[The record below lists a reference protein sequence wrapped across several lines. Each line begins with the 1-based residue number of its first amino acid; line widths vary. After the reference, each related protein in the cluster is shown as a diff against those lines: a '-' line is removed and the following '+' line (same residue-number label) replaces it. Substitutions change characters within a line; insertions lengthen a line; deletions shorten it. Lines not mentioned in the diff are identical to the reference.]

1 MKNPDSPLGRRI
13 WLGVAAAFWLIVWQ
27 LASMAIDQEILLV
40 SPVRAL
46 QTLISL
52 LGESSFH
59 RAVLGSLLRIMA
71 GFAMGLVAGT
81 LLALAARFALP
92 VRMLL
97 MPVMSAIKATPVA
110 SFVILALIWI
120 SSKNLS
126 VFMALLIVLPVIY
139 SNVLEGLDRADRKL
153 IEMAAVFGMP
163 FSKRLGAIY
172 IPSALP
178 YLLTSVRLSL
188 GMCWKAGIAA
198 EVIGQPRNSIGSAL
212 YQAKILLATPELFAW
227 TLAIIIMSMLI
238 EKGALALIKRLSRR
252 LNYGD

>member
-1 MKNPDSPLGRRI
+1 MKKTIGPVVRRV
-13 WLGVAAAFWLIVWQ
+13 WFGVAVAFWLVVWQ

-40 SPVRAL
+40 SPLRAI
-46 QTLISL
+46 QTLVSL
-52 LGESSFH
+52 LGESAFH
-59 RAVLGSLLRIMA
+59 RAVIGSLLRIMT
-71 GFAMGLVAGT
+71 GFAMGLAAGI

-120 SSKNLS
+120 PSKNLS

-139 SNVLEGLDRADRKL
+139 SNVLEGLDRADVKL
-153 IEMAAVFGMP
+153 IEMAAVFGMSFP
-163 FSKRLGAIY
+163 KRLRSIF

-178 YLLTSVRLSL
+178 YLLASVRLSL

-212 YQAKILLATPELFAW
+212 YQAKIFLATPELFAW
-227 TLAIIIMSMLI
+227 TLAIIILSVLI
-238 EKGALALIKRLSRR
+238 EKAALMLIKLISRR
-252 LNYGD
+252 LDYGD

>member
-1 MKNPDSPLGRRI
+1 MKKTIDPVVRRV
-13 WLGVAAAFWLIVWQ
+13 WFGVAVAFWLVVWQ

-40 SPVRAL
+40 SPLRAI
-46 QTLISL
+46 QTLVSL
-52 LGESSFH
+52 LGESAFH
-59 RAVLGSLLRIMA
+59 RAVIGSLLRIMT
-71 GFAMGLVAGT
+71 GFAMGLAAGI

-120 SSKNLS
+120 PSKNLS

-139 SNVLEGLDRADRKL
+139 SNVLEGLDRADVKL
-153 IEMAAVFGMP
+153 IEMAAVFGMSFP
-163 FSKRLGAIY
+163 KRLRSIF

-178 YLLTSVRLSL
+178 YLLASVRLSL

-198 EVIGQPRNSIGSAL
+198 EVIGIPKGSIGEHL
-212 YQAKILLATPELFAW
+212 QQAKVYLDIPDLFAW
-227 TLAIIIMSMLI
+227 TLVIVLASLAF
-238 EKGALALIKRLSRR
+238 EKLVLAALNSAAKRLERM
-252 LNYGD
+252 